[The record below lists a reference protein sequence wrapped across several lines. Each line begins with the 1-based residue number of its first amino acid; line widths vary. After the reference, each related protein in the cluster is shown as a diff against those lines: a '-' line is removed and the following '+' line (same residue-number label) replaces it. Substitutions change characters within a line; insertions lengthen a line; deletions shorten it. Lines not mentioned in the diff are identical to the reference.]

1 MLVDDTKKVDL
12 NKDRMHSEYK
22 RNFTIKYMIVI
33 ISLTLM
39 RVVLC
44 QTIAEKYADVT
55 ATMKPEVDS
64 MDNCSLVLEDHAI
77 RDTLREYIVQHVSL
91 VKINIRVISADE
103 LALTYEPL
111 EQFLLNDGL
120 GTFLLALDKYLQF
133 LSVYTIGPKVGNVTI
148 DIHTDPQ
155 QCLEKARKDDINKS
169 IKTFILKNLTTHE
182 LFPADFASLCN
193 KFIGMDES
201 DIGTIKYNCCNFNNH
216 GAFICNELDESA
228 WLNIFFKMVLL
239 IKIAFIIYSPILICG
254 LFKSAK
260 EARDFVYRPANRLT
274 LNVAVEDTSE
284 AIDAKNFVMVKQT
297 GSSQFSKLKKDFCLL
312 KQNAHHKLYIREV
325 YLRLSANEV
334 ISYGASPVTFKGL
347 VQQTITQCNLG
358 RDSTNRV
365 CCYDNM
371 FKMSPCCDVPWYRF
385 LRAVFRMFVAMSLTI
400 PWVVRLWFYFTHEEI
415 AVAREDRLYV
425 RQGTE
430 RENVRVA
437 QGLEPP
443 LHSLVQYLTPHHWM
457 FIIMYCVILLTAF
470 VYLVLPRPIGN
481 KLFFITQLSFDK
493 TRQTNKIDHCV
504 KFLWN
509 VIWPFKE
516 FGIVGILVCPLW
528 LFALP
533 LESIILVYQ
542 IFPIFNFLVRL
553 LTNLIYY
560 TIKTCNLNNLLYKG
574 SKSKLIKWVK
584 SKAQS
589 IIITGA
595 HNSRGSNFINMINLL
610 ISLITTISLLVLL
623 TESIMFY
630 LECAI
635 YILFKLLLNPEDH
648 LKYLIIT
655 IFVVGYGF
663 DCIRVVKARYTY
675 IGIVINNNIRERA
688 RNTETDIESVTNTAY
703 KVMTHTAEADNE
715 RVCLSVSKDNSLQ
728 WGTNGLIFFVDG
740 ECTPCIS
747 TDFFQQIATQDN
759 FFCPGPAYVAIL
771 RALKE
776 FVFKCVFL
784 LVIVVAIMTL
794 ESTNYTSNLG
804 LTVLLLIGGCI
815 PLVVHMCVSTSS
827 VIPFKYRDNFI
838 WKRIMTD
845 AINSHLSNY
854 TVEDFKV
861 DTHSET
867 EDANITSDDEKQ
879 NNESMLT
886 CYHSVYL
893 TLEDQISD
901 FNNGRLNQLY
911 KNNTKEDYKSIPNSP
926 AHDNVDMIVV
936 RLPKEDETLV
946 EDVVDIYVR
955 RTESEGRIAHDSS
968 HYNRHCGM
976 TNV

>member
-1 MLVDDTKKVDL
+1 
-12 NKDRMHSEYK
+12 MHSEYK
-22 RNFTIKYMIVI
+22 RNSTTKYMIVI
-33 ISLTLM
+33 IPLALM
-39 RVVLC
+39 RIVLC

-77 RDTLREYIVQHVSL
+77 RDTIWECIVQHVSL
-91 VKINIRVISADE
+91 VKINIHVKSADE
-103 LALTYEPL
+103 LILTNEPYEQYL
-111 EQFLLNDGL
+111 INDRL

-155 QCLEKARKDDINKS
+155 QCLEKARKDDISRS

-182 LFPADFASLCN
+182 LLPADFASLCN
-193 KFIGMDES
+193 KFIDMDEP
-201 DIGTIKYNCCNFNNH
+201 DIGTIKYNCCNVNNH

-228 WLNIFFKMVLL
+228 WLNIFFKMMLL

-254 LFKSAK
+254 LCKSAK

-284 AIDAKNFVMVKQT
+284 AMDDKNFVMVKQT
-297 GSSQFSKLKKDFCLL
+297 GSSQFSKLKKELCHL
-312 KQNAHHKLYIREV
+312 KQNAHHKLCIREIYV
-325 YLRLSANEV
+325 RLSANEV

-347 VQQTITQCNLG
+347 VQQTIIQCSLG
-358 RDSTNRV
+358 RDSPTRV

-385 LRAVFRMFVAMSLTI
+385 LRAVFRIFVAMSLTI
-400 PWVVRLWFYFTHEEI
+400 PWVVRLWFYFTHEEK
-415 AVAREDRLYV
+415 AVTREDRLYL
-425 RQGTE
+425 R
-430 RENVRVA
+430 

-443 LHSLVQYLTPHHWM
+443 SHSLVQYLTPHHWM
-457 FIIMYCVILLTAF
+457 FIIMYCAIFLTAF

-493 TRQTNKIDHCV
+493 TRLTNKMDHIV
-504 KFLWN
+504 KFLSN
-509 VIWPFKE
+509 VVWPFKE
-516 FGIVGILVCPLW
+516 FGIVGFMVCPLW

-542 IFPIFNFLVRL
+542 IFPIFNLIVRL
-553 LTNLIYY
+553 LINLIYY
-560 TIKTCNLNNLLYKG
+560 TIKTLNLNNLLYKG
-574 SKSKLIKWVK
+574 SKPKLIKWVK
-584 SKAQS
+584 SKTQS
-589 IIITGA
+589 IIIIGA
-595 HNSRGSNFINMINLL
+595 HNSRGSNVINMIGLL
-610 ISLITTISLLVLL
+610 ISVITTLSLLVLL

-635 YILFKLLLNPEDH
+635 YVLFKLLLNPEDL

-655 IFVVGYGF
+655 LFVVGYGF

-675 IGIVINNNIRERA
+675 IGNVINNNIRERA
-688 RNTETDIESVTNTAY
+688 RHTETDIESVTNTAY

-728 WGTNGLIFFVDG
+728 WGTNGLLFFVDG

-747 TDFFQQIATQDN
+747 TDFFLQIATQHN
-759 FFCPGPAYVAIL
+759 FFCPGPAYVAIFG
-771 RALKE
+771 ALKY
-776 FVFKCVFL
+776 FVFMCVFL
-784 LVIVVAIMTL
+784 LVIVVAIMAL
-794 ESTNYTSNLG
+794 ERTNYASTLG
-804 LTVLLLIGGCI
+804 LTVVLLIGGCI
-815 PLVVHMCVSTSS
+815 PLLVHMCVSTSY

-845 AINSHLSNY
+845 AINSHFSNY

-861 DTHSET
+861 NTHSDT
-867 EDANITSDDEKQ
+867 VDAYITSDDEKQ
-879 NNESMLT
+879 SNESELT
-886 CYHSVYL
+886 CNHTEYL

-911 KNNTKEDYKSIPNSP
+911 KNTTKEDNKSIPKSP
-926 AHDNVDMIVV
+926 AQDNVDMIVV
-936 RLPKEDETLV
+936 RLPKADETLI
-946 EDVVDIYVR
+946 EGEVDIYVR
-955 RTESEGRIAHDSS
+955 RQNLKEG
-968 HYNRHCGM
+968 
-976 TNV
+976 

>member
-1 MLVDDTKKVDL
+1 
-12 NKDRMHSEYK
+12 MHSEYK
-22 RNFTIKYMIVI
+22 RNSTIKYMIVI
-33 ISLTLM
+33 IPLVLM
-39 RVVLC
+39 HVVSC

-77 RDTLREYIVQHVSL
+77 RDTMREYIVQHVSL
-91 VKINIRVISADE
+91 VKINIRVKSADE
-103 LALTYEPL
+103 MVLTNEPC

-133 LSVYTIGPKVGNVTI
+133 LSVYTIGPKVGNITI

-155 QCLEKARKDDINKS
+155 QCLGKARKDDINKS

-182 LFPADFASLCN
+182 LLPADFASVCN
-193 KFIGMDES
+193 KFIDMDES

-254 LFKSAK
+254 MFKSAK
-260 EARDFVYRPANRLT
+260 EARDFAYRPANKLT

-284 AIDAKNFVMVKQT
+284 AVGDKNFVMVKQT
-297 GSSQFSKLKKDFCLL
+297 GSSQFSKLKKELCHL
-312 KQNAHHKLYIREV
+312 KQNAHHKLRIREI

-334 ISYGASPVTFKGL
+334 ISYGASPVNFKGL
-347 VQQTITQCNLG
+347 VQQTIMQCNLG
-358 RDSTNRV
+358 RDSPTRA

-371 FKMSPCCDVPWYRF
+371 FKMSPCCNVPWYRF
-385 LRAVFRMFVAMSLTI
+385 LRAVFQLFVAMSLTM
-400 PWVVRLWFYFTHEEI
+400 PWVVRLWFYFTHEKE
-415 AVAREDRLYV
+415 AVAREERLYV
-425 RQGTE
+425 SQGTE

-437 QGLEPP
+437 P

-457 FIIMYCVILLTAF
+457 FIIMYCAILLTAF

-481 KLFFITQLSFDK
+481 KLFLITQLSFDK
-493 TRQTNKIDHCV
+493 TRQTNKMDHCV
-504 KFLWN
+504 KFLSN

-533 LESIILVYQ
+533 LESIILVYH
-542 IFPIFNFLVRL
+542 IFPIFNLIVRL
-553 LTNLIYY
+553 LINLIYY
-560 TIKTCNLNNLLYKG
+560 TIKTFNLNNLLYKG
-574 SKSKLIKWVK
+574 SKPKLIKWVK
-584 SKAQS
+584 SKARS

-595 HNSRGSNFINMINLL
+595 HNSLGSNFINMIGLL
-610 ISLITTISLLVLL
+610 ISIITTLSLWVLL

-635 YILFKLLLNPEDH
+635 YVLFKLLLNPEDL

-675 IGIVINNNIRERA
+675 IGNVINNNMRERG

-703 KVMTHTAEADNE
+703 KVMAHRAEAGNA

-728 WGTNGLIFFVDG
+728 WGTNGLLFFVDG

-747 TDFFQQIATQDN
+747 TNFFMQIATQDN

-771 RALKE
+771 KALKE
-776 FVFKCVFL
+776 CVFMCVFL
-784 LVIVVAIMTL
+784 LVIVVAIMAL
-794 ESTNYTSNLG
+794 EMTNYASNLV
-804 LTVLLLIGGCI
+804 LTVVLLIGGCI
-815 PLVVHMCVSTSS
+815 PLVVRMCVSTSY

-861 DTHSET
+861 DIHSET
-867 EDANITSDDEKQ
+867 EDAYKHVASDDEEQ
-879 NNESMLT
+879 YNESMLT
-886 CYHSVYL
+886 CNYTEYL

-901 FNNGRLNQLY
+901 FNNARLNQLY
-911 KNNTKEDYKSIPNSP
+911 KNNTKEDYKSIPKSP
-926 AHDNVDMIVV
+926 AQDNVDMIVV
-936 RLPKEDETLV
+936 RLPQVDEDM
-946 EDVVDIYVR
+946 VDIYVR
-955 RTESEGRIAHDSS
+955 KTESEGRITYGSLHSK
-968 HYNRHCGM
+968 RHCEM

>member
-1 MLVDDTKKVDL
+1 
-12 NKDRMHSEYK
+12 MHSEYK
-22 RNFTIKYMIVI
+22 RNSTIKYMILILPLAVV
-33 ISLTLM
+33 

-55 ATMKPEVDS
+55 ATMKPQVDS

-91 VKINIRVISADE
+91 VKINIRVKSADE

-111 EQFLLNDGL
+111 EQFLLNDGS

-133 LSVYTIGPKVGNVTI
+133 LSVYTIGPKVGNITI

-155 QCLEKARKDDINKS
+155 QCIEKARKDDINKS

-182 LFPADFASLCN
+182 LFPADLASVCN
-193 KFIGMDES
+193 KFIDMDES

-228 WLNIFFKMVLL
+228 WLHIFFKMVLL
-239 IKIAFIIYSPILICG
+239 IQIAFIIYSPFLICG
-254 LFKSAK
+254 MFESAK
-260 EARDFVYRPANRLT
+260 EARNFVYRPANKLT

-284 AIDAKNFVMVKQT
+284 AIDDKNFVMVNQT
-297 GSSQFSKLKKDFCLL
+297 RSSQFSKLKKELCHL
-312 KQNAHHKLYIREV
+312 KQNAHHRLRIREI

-334 ISYGASPVTFKGL
+334 ILYGATPVNFKRL
-347 VQQTITQCNLG
+347 VQQTIIQCNLR
-358 RDSTNRV
+358 RDSPTRV

-385 LRAVFRMFVAMSLTI
+385 LRAVVKMFMAMSLTI
-400 PWVVRLWFYFTHEEI
+400 PWAVRLWFYFTHEEE
-415 AVAREDRLYV
+415 AVAREGRFYL
-425 RQGTE
+425 R
-430 RENVRVA
+430 

-443 LHSLVQYLTPHHWM
+443 SHSLVQYLTPHHWM
-457 FIIMYCVILLTAF
+457 FIIMYCAILLTAF
-470 VYLVLPRPIGN
+470 VYLVLPRQIGN

-493 TRQTNKIDHCV
+493 TRQTNKMDQCV
-504 KFLWN
+504 KFLSN
-509 VIWPFKE
+509 VVWPFKE

-542 IFPIFNFLVRL
+542 IVPIFNLIVRL
-553 LTNLIYY
+553 LINLIYY
-560 TIKTCNLNNLLYKG
+560 TIKTFNLNNLLYKG
-574 SKSKLIKWVK
+574 SKLKLVKWVK
-584 SKAQS
+584 SKTQS

-595 HNSRGSNFINMINLL
+595 YNRRGSNFINMIGLL
-610 ISLITTISLLVLL
+610 ISIITTISLLVLL

-630 LECAI
+630 MECAI
-635 YILFKLLLNPEDH
+635 YVLFKLLLNPEDL

-675 IGIVINNNIRERA
+675 IGNVINDSIRERA
-688 RNTETDIESVTNTAY
+688 RNTETDIDSVTNAAY
-703 KVMTHTAEADNE
+703 KVMAHRAEADNE
-715 RVCLSVSKDNSLQ
+715 RVCLSVRKDNSLQ
-728 WGTNGLIFFVDG
+728 WGTNGLLFFVDD
-740 ECTPCIS
+740 ECTPCIL
-747 TDFFQQIATQDN
+747 TDFFLQIATQDN

-771 RALKE
+771 RTLKE
-776 FVFKCVFL
+776 FVFMCVFL
-784 LVIVVAIMTL
+784 LAIVVAIMAL
-794 ESTNYTSNLG
+794 EWTNYASTLG
-804 LTVLLLIGGCI
+804 LTIGLLIGGCI
-815 PLVVHMCVSTSS
+815 PLVVHMCVSIPY
-827 VIPFKYRDNFI
+827 VIPFKYHDNFI
-838 WKRIMTD
+838 WKRIMTN

-854 TVEDFKV
+854 TVQDFKV

-867 EDANITSDDEKQ
+867 EDAYITSDDEKQ
-879 NNESMLT
+879 NNESVLT
-886 CYHSVYL
+886 CNHTEYL

-911 KNNTKEDYKSIPNSP
+911 KNNTKEDYKSITKSP

-936 RLPKEDETLV
+936 RLPHVDETLV
-946 EDVVDIYVR
+946 EDMVDIYVR
-955 RTESEGRIAHDSS
+955 KTESEGRITHGSS
-968 HYNRHCGM
+968 HNERHCGM

>member
-1 MLVDDTKKVDL
+1 
-12 NKDRMHSEYK
+12 MHSEYK
-22 RNFTIKYMIVI
+22 RNTTIKYMIVI
-33 ISLTLM
+33 LLLAVV

-64 MDNCSLVLEDHAI
+64 MDNCSLVLEDHAL
-77 RDTLREYIVQHVSL
+77 RDNIREYIVQHVSL
-91 VKINIRVISADE
+91 VKINTRVKSADE
-103 LALTYEPL
+103 LVLTYEPY
-111 EQFLLNDGL
+111 EQFLLNDVL

-133 LSVYTIGPKVGNVTI
+133 LSVYTIGPEVGNITI

-182 LFPADFASLCN
+182 LFPADFAILCN
-193 KFIGMDES
+193 KFIDMDES

-254 LFKSAK
+254 MCKSAK

-274 LNVAVEDTSE
+274 LNVAVEDTSD
-284 AIDAKNFVMVKQT
+284 AIDGKNFVMVKQT
-297 GSSQFSKLKKDFCLL
+297 GSSQFSKLKKELCHL
-312 KQNAHHKLYIREV
+312 KQNAHHKLRIREI
-325 YLRLSANEV
+325 YLRLGANEV
-334 ISYGASPVTFKGL
+334 ISYGASPVNFKGL
-347 VQQTITQCNLG
+347 VQQTIIQCNLR
-358 RDSTNRV
+358 RDSPTRV
-365 CCYDNM
+365 CCNDNM

-385 LRAVFRMFVAMSLTI
+385 LRAVVQMFLAMSLTM
-400 PWVVRLWFYFTHEEI
+400 PWVVRMWFYFTHEEE

-470 VYLVLPRPIGN
+470 VCLVLPRPIGN
-481 KLFFITQLSFDK
+481 KLFFITQMSFYK
-493 TRQTNKIDHCV
+493 TRQTNKMDHCV
-504 KFLWN
+504 KFLSN

-533 LESIILVYQ
+533 FESIILVYQ
-542 IFPIFNFLVRL
+542 IFPIFNLIVRL

-560 TIKTCNLNNLLYKG
+560 TIKSFNLDNLLYKG
-574 SKSKLIKWVK
+574 SKPKLIKWVK

-595 HNSRGSNFINMINLL
+595 HDSCGSNFINMIGLL
-610 ISLITTISLLVLL
+610 ISIITTISLLVLL

-635 YILFKLLLNPEDH
+635 YVLFKLLLNPEDL

-655 IFVVGYGF
+655 VFVAGYGF
-663 DCIRVVKARYTY
+663 NCIRVVKSRYTY
-675 IGIVINNNIRERA
+675 IGNVINNNIRERA
-688 RNTETDIESVTNTAY
+688 RNTETDVESVTNTAY
-703 KVMTHTAEADNE
+703 KVMAYTAEVDNE

-728 WGTNGLIFFVDG
+728 WGTDGLLFFVDG

-747 TDFFQQIATQDN
+747 TDFFLQIATQDN
-759 FFCPGPAYVAIL
+759 FFCPGPAYVAIF

-776 FVFKCVFL
+776 FVFMCVFL
-784 LVIVVAIMTL
+784 LVIAVAIVAM
-794 ESTNYTSNLG
+794 ERTNYASTLG
-804 LTVLLLIGGCI
+804 LTVVLLIGGCI
-815 PLVVHMCVSTSS
+815 PLVVHMCVNTSY

-845 AINSHLSNY
+845 AINNHISNY

-867 EDANITSDDEKQ
+867 DDAYITSDDEKE
-879 NNESMLT
+879 NNESVLT
-886 CYHSVYL
+886 CNHTGYL

-901 FNNGRLNQLY
+901 YNNGRLNQLY
-911 KNNTKEDYKSIPNSP
+911 TNTAKEDYKCPPKSS
-926 AHDNVDMIVV
+926 AKENVDMIVV
-936 RLPKEDETLV
+936 RLPKADETLTQG
-946 EDVVDIYVR
+946 EVDIYVR
-955 RTESEGRIAHDSS
+955 KIEWEGSITRGSN
-968 HYNRHCGM
+968 HYKRHCGM